1 MKKIRNTIACLIA
14 LSMML
19 AAAGCSTNKAEE
31 PKETITSTSVLGKE
45 KKQDKASSV
54 ETEASGKD
62 VEESEDKAENEKEK
76 EAKETSVA
84 SSKETTEASSNKVD
98 LGFTEGL
105 IEIDNIENA
114 FTKTSPDML
123 DLKGGYVSHPDY
135 QGSDDK
141 NGSKDRLLGETYYD
155 SKGNIV
161 LFCRYAED
169 GDLVR
174 SECYVYD
181 DQGRVQRIEKWS
193 RDSYQDSYSESY
205 EYGENGP
212 IKVSYG
218 KASGYISTISVFEY
232 DEKGRL
238 LSETNSMSESG
249 QPNYRY
255 DYFYEEDGS
264 YKRTYSG
271 WSSLD
276 KELKNSA
283 EQYELYD
290 SNGNIVEK
298 YKGTV
303 GNEYVYYTYDDKG
316 LLSKDEDYKGKKI
329 KGYSEYTYDEK
340 GRMIQK
346 DRYSASGKLSHS
358 IVYNIQEL

>member
-155 SKGNIV
+155 SKGKLKYDIV
-161 LFCRYAED
+161 WT
-169 GDLVR
+169 GN
-174 SECYVYD
+174 
-181 DQGRVQRIEKWS
+181 EKCTVT
-193 RDSYQDSYSESY
+193 E
-205 EYGENGP
+205 
-212 IKVSYG
+212 
-218 KASGYISTISVFEY
+218 
-232 DEKGRL
+232 
-238 LSETNSMSESG
+238 
-249 QPNYRY
+249 
-255 DYFYEEDGS
+255 
-264 YKRTYSG
+264 
-271 WSSLD
+271 
-276 KELKNSA
+276 
-283 EQYELYD
+283 YD
-290 SNGNIVEK
+290 SNENVKHIYKNGSSSYQHFDLQKTFSNVKTFVE
-298 YKGTV
+298 
-303 GNEYVYYTYDDKG
+303 
-316 LLSKDEDYKGKKI
+316 
-329 KGYSEYTYDEK
+329 
-340 GRMIQK
+340 
-346 DRYSASGKLSHS
+346 
-358 IVYNIQEL
+358 YNYCF